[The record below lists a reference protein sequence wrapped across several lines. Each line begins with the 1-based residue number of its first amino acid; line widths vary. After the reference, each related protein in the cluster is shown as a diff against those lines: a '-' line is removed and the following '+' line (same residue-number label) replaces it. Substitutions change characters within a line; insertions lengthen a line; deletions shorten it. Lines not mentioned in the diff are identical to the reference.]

1 MKKSTHQILRFII
14 RLVLNIIA
22 RVEISGFEKV
32 PATGGYIIASN
43 HIGRLDA
50 AIAYY
55 ILDRPDIIM
64 VVAEKYEKVAF
75 FRWLTRLVN
84 GMFIDRY
91 NADIHAIRET
101 LRRIRKGG
109 IFAITPE
116 GTRSKSG
123 NLLAAKPGAA
133 YLAWKAGVP
142 VLPVALT
149 GTEDAV
155 VVERLKHFKRLQIKA
170 VAGEFFTLPMEVK
183 GAQREAIMQ
192 ANTDEIMCRIAA
204 LLPPDRRGA
213 YSNHPRLQALLEG
226 LPARDENLSLEAG
239 REIPLQSNQNYP
251 AAVHPPV
258 YFILSQGI
266 SLRGVPG
273 TGQHSLSALFGLPGG
288 CPAAFRLVLRF
299 VPDRSLVGLGEALV
313 GKNTDR
319 CASPSPPRAPAGIKV
334 LRDTRLYLRPFRSA
348 GLCLRRPAG
357 RPG

>member
-1 MKKSTHQILRFII
+1 MKKSTHQILRFVI

-22 RVEISGFEKV
+22 HVEISGFETV
-32 PATGGYIIASN
+32 PATGGYIIAPPTIS
-43 HIGRLDA
+43 GGLDA

-123 NLLAAKPGAA
+123 NLLVAKPGAA

-155 VVERLKHFKRLQIKA
+155 VVERLKHFGRLQIKA

-192 ANTDEIMCRIAA
+192 ANTDEIMCRIAPCSRPIGVEPIPTTA
-204 LLPPDRRGA
+204 AASTFLAFSP
-213 YSNHPRLQALLEG
+213 
-226 LPARDENLSLEAG
+226 G
-239 REIPLQSNQNYP
+239 RI
-251 AAVHPPV
+251 V
-258 YFILSQGI
+258 
-266 SLRGVPG
+266 
-273 TGQHSLSALFGLPGG
+273 
-288 CPAAFRLVLRF
+288 
-299 VPDRSLVGLGEALV
+299 
-313 GKNTDR
+313 
-319 CASPSPPRAPAGIKV
+319 
-334 LRDTRLYLRPFRSA
+334 
-348 GLCLRRPAG
+348 
-357 RPG
+357 